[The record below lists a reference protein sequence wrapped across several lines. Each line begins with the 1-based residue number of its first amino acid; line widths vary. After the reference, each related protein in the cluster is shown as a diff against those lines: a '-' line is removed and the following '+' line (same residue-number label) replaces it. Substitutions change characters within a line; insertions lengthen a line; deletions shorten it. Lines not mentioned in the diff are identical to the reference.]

1 NAKSFDTVRSVLMV
15 QERPIPITFTSLP
28 SCRQKSETDDEL
40 SEQLAKSAM
49 VDEMHQAETANSL
62 ELPMPTA
69 ANGSDYSVNPMK
81 YDPIPDGL
89 CDHQSIRLFT
99 LWPGAKTSPIQG
111 HLTTLLLK
119 GCPPY
124 EGLSYAWEDAT
135 IRIDITVSGGALPT
149 TLNLASALDRL
160 RSPSESRLLWIDA
173 ICINQNDEVEKS
185 KQVRVMRDI
194 YRRAQRTLVW
204 LGNGD
209 EHSSKAIETSRS
221 ELLKHGN
228 QFLKEFRELCINLRE
243 INEKNKEPKLTE
255 PQSSEDGDTT
265 ASARQL
271 HDGQTQEPKQVSSD
285 ADNATSQALVG
296 NLLEQLQDRRFT
308 NTAMR
313 ALYQFLKSSG
323 SYADEVHENA
333 TEGALANTVST
344 QRTTEVTDATR
355 LLFMLRRT
363 WFRRVWTVQEVVV
376 AADVLVL
383 CGDAEIDWWVF
394 AIGSLVVIENGRS
407 SFDNDTDVNIALMT
421 FASIFCARQTFM
433 VEGIPKMEIADQTS
447 LLPILQTF
455 RRFEATDPRDKVC
468 TVHLLYTIS
477 EQARSHLTVT
487 SQVYA
492 LLGLSAAVERISW
505 VIPNYEHKVTEVYV
519 GVSNMLIHL
528 NRNLDVFES
537 VSMSSGLS
545 SELPSW
551 VADWSDTRA
560 LAHPFSG
567 RDMISQTTRSQGFCC
582 ARDSHVTGSDANGAQ
597 LHLRGILFDTVVQ
610 LGDTFVLDEC
620 TPDLA
625 ELLRSCER
633 QWKRLDESLDLL
645 LSGDPGAVVE
655 QGIRALLT
663 TAQGFMQGFV
673 AEIESS
679 LDVLLQWEALALDDG
694 KAEHYNTGEDAM
706 KAYYRTLTT
715 DLCSLDSETTM
726 SEVKDWQEGIRKK
739 KATVRVI
746 NEAMSLATN
755 FASSVRGLSLAA
767 SFLHERFQE
776 VSKSGKPPG
785 GIVYCLRRRLA
796 KTKMGYLGL
805 VPPEA
810 DVGDK
815 VFILEGGKTPYVLRQ
830 KDEYWQL
837 VGECYLHGIMYGEA
851 YDESRC
857 EDVVLI

>member
-1 NAKSFDTVRSVLMV
+1 MV

-228 QFLKEFRELCINLRE
+228 QFLKEYGELGINLGE
-243 INEKNKEPKLTE
+243 IK
-255 PQSSEDGDTT
+255 
-265 ASARQL
+265 
-271 HDGQTQEPKQVSSD
+271 PKQVSSD
-285 ADNATSQALVG
+285 AHNATSEALVG
-296 NLLEQLQDRRFT
+296 NWLEQLQDRRFT
-308 NTAMR
+308 NTAMP

-323 SYADEVHENA
+323 SYADKVHENA
-333 TEGALANTVST
+333 TEGALTNTVST
-344 QRTTEVTDATR
+344 QRTTEVTDATPLR
-355 LLFMLRRT
+355 FMLRRS
-363 WFRRVWTVQEVVV
+363 WFRRIWTVQEVAV

-655 QGIRALLT
+655 QGKRALLT
-663 TAQGFMQGFV
+663 TAQGFMQGLV

-694 KAEHYNTGEDAM
+694 EAEHYTIGEDAV

-715 DLCSLDSETTM
+715 DLCPPESETTM
-726 SEVKDWQEGIRKK
+726 SEVEDWRKGIRKK
-739 KATVRVI
+739 KAAVRVF

-755 FASSVRGLSLAA
+755 SGSSVRGLSLAL
-767 SFLHERFQE
+767 SSLQECFQE

-785 GIVYCLRRRLA
+785 GIGYCLRRRLA

-837 VGECYLHGIMYGEA
+837 VGECYVHGIMYGEA
-851 YDESRC
+851 YDESLC